1 MKQVFYAKIPS
12 SPSPLLTIK
21 YESKTYFELPAARS
35 TPHGELRIS
44 MFFGRHLPL
53 YCITKQE
60 PSHGSNFWITGTPAP
75 GNREHMCLTGL
86 K

>member
-44 MFFGRHLPL
+44 MFFWEAFTPVL
-53 YCITKQE
+53 YHKTRAIT
-60 PSHGSNFWITGTPAP
+60 WI
-75 GNREHMCLTGL
+75 
-86 K
+86 